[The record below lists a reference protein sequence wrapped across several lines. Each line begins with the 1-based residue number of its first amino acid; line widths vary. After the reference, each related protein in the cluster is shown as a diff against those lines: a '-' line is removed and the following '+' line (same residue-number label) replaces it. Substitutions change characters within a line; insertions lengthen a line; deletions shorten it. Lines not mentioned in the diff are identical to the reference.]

1 VGLAVASQIPCHFC
15 VIGHTEFAKLNGA
28 TDAEITEAIA
38 MASLTRT
45 MSTLLNGLQIDE
57 AQYRRDIHRLVEG
70 AQAAAK
76 KSTKAPKTTA
86 QR

>member
-1 VGLAVASQIPCHFC
+1 
-15 VIGHTEFAKLNGA
+15 
-28 TDAEITEAIA
+28 